1 MENVKLNTIE
11 EAIEDFKA
19 GNFVIVVDDEDRENE
34 GDLIIA
40 AEKITP
46 EKVNFMLKHARAR
59 NWICRIRYRIIL
71 LYWVLPSLLLLINW
85 KAVVPGFLR
94 QTALLL
100 SRRWPIRL
108 LLRPLSGVLAT
119 LIHCMLRR
127 KVCCAVPDIRRLLL
141 IWHVWLDFIRR
152 EPLWK

>member
-19 GNFVIVVDDEDRENE
+19 GNFVIVVDDEDCENE

-46 EKVNFMLKHARAR
+46 EKVN
-59 NWICRIRYRIIL
+59 
-71 LYWVLPSLLLLINW
+71 
-85 KAVVPGFLR
+85 FLR